1 MIAFDLLRNR
11 GEDAVDPAATQAVL
25 RRANARGLILL
36 GCGAQGEALRPL
48 FPLPISYAVLDACMA
63 LLEQSRAPDGAACGA
78 GRRRW
83 LAATLP
89 RRCTLDSAPDNPTSR
104 NGPTPPPPS

>member
-25 RRANARGLILL
+25 RRAHARGLILL
-36 GCGAQGEALRPL
+36 GCRAQGEAIRLL
-48 FPLPISYAVLDACMA
+48 FPLTISDALLDEGMA
-63 LLEQSRAPDGAACGA
+63 LLEQALAQDGAACRA

-83 LAATLP
+83 LADTISWTLVVWGT
-89 RRCTLDSAPDNPTSR
+89 RVSVLFCLRCC
-104 NGPTPPPPS
+104 